1 MELKYPRTIKLN
13 YKTILKIIFYQT
25 LKKINPMSKKRG
37 QLSLEEEKYISDY
50 IETTSIEDIAS
61 ALNRTTEPIKK
72 YIESKA
78 LLQPKGI
85 QQENEILKLKLRSK
99 SFWIEI
105 TRQFDTET
113 GELEYFEN
121 TWVNLIKQFRE
132 DVLPAEELQIKQFI
146 TIDILINRSMK
157 ERKRHI
163 AETEKLQKAVDQE
176 YSKEESDRD
185 IPKLANLET
194 QLSFARNSIASY
206 TNEYTKL
213 LSEQQKIS
221 KDLKATREQR
231 IKRIED
237 GKSSWA
243 GLIRMLEDEEI
254 REKEGR
260 QLEILKMATDKFKG
274 SLYDL
279 HSYQDG
285 QLDRPIL
292 NAESVANDDA

>member
-1 MELKYPRTIKLN
+1 MA
-13 YKTILKIIFYQT
+13 
-25 LKKINPMSKKRG
+25 KKRG
-37 QLSLEEEKYISDY
+37 QLSLEEEKYIRDNFK
-50 IETTSIEDIAS
+50 TRSIDEMS
-61 ALNRTTEPIKK
+61 VFLNRNTGPIKK
-72 YIESKA
+72 YITENN
-78 LLQPKGI
+78 LLAIDEVDEGELEHLKHRLHKKTFWP
-85 QQENEILKLKLRSK
+85 EIV
-99 SFWIEI
+99 
-105 TRQFDTET
+105 RQFDQES

-163 AETEKLQKAVDQE
+163 SETEKLQTQVDLE
-176 YSKEESDRD
+176 YEKKEEERD

-237 GKSSWA
+237 GKSSWT
-243 GLIRMLEDEEI
+243 GLLRMLEDEEI
-254 REKEGR
+254 REMEGR
-260 QLEILKMATDKFKG
+260 QMEILSMSTDNSKENLMNYHQYNDKAVDIPF
-274 SLYDL
+274 LT
-279 HSYQDG
+279 
-285 QLDRPIL
+285 PEAIL
-292 NAESVANDDA
+292 KKD